1 VTLIDTHAHLD
12 GTDFA
17 QDLDAVLARAA
28 AAGVATMVS
37 CGQDEATSRLTL
49 ALAASHP
56 AIKPAVGVHPHEA
69 RTAGDLRWLDAMLEN
84 PMVVA
89 AGEMGL
95 DYHYDFSPRDVQR
108 EVLASQLDRAAT
120 NGLPV
125 ILHCREA
132 EEDLAAILRARFAR
146 GRLGVMHCFTGPY
159 EWGARLIE
167 EFGLFLGVGGAVT
180 FKNAKE
186 LHDAAARLPLDH
198 LVLET
203 DCPFMAPVPHRG
215 KRNEPAYMTLTC
227 ARLAELRG
235 AAPDAIAAA
244 TSANAQRLFLKIA
257 RPFQT
262 EAAKVQGEGS

>member
-17 QDLDAVLARAA
+17 EDFEAVLARAA

-49 ALAASHP
+49 ALAAAHP
-56 AIKPAVGVHPHEA
+56 EIKPAVGVHPHEA
-69 RTAGDLRWLDAMLEN
+69 RTAGDLRWLDVMLDD
-84 PMVVA
+84 PAVVA

-108 EVLASQLDRAAT
+108 EVLASQLDRAQAR
-120 NGLPV
+120 GLPV

-132 EEDLAAILRARFAR
+132 EDDLAAILRERFAR
-146 GRLGVMHCFTGPY
+146 GRLGVVHCFTGPY

-167 EFGLFLGVGGAVT
+167 EFGLFLGLGGAVT
-180 FKNAKE
+180 FKDAKE
-186 LHDAAARLPLDH
+186 LHDAATRLPLDH

-203 DCPFMAPVPHRG
+203 DCPFMTPAPHRG
-215 KRNEPAYMTLTC
+215 RRNEPAYMTLTC

-235 AAPDAIAAA
+235 ATPDAIAAA
-244 TSANAQRLFLKIA
+244 TTANAHRLFPRMA
-257 RPFQT
+257 RHLT
-262 EAAKVQGEGS
+262 VQGEGA